1 MIYIEITKLSDNG
14 QLTLNLSLIN
24 KWQLK
29 AVDKVVILEENGRFY
44 MENSA
49 LMAFSKVANDFK
61 GAAIEAGFNSEDEM
75 QDYMQEIRKEV
86 RGY

>member
-1 MIYIEITKLSDNG
+1 MEITKLSDKG
-14 QLTLNLSLIN
+14 QITLPMSIRKKL
-24 KWQLK
+24 QLK
-29 AVDKVVILEENGRFY
+29 AGDKVVILEENGRFY

-75 QDYMQEIRKEV
+75 QDYMREIRKEV

>member
-1 MIYIEITKLSDNG
+1 MLFRSDKGQITLPISIRKKL
-14 QLTLNLSLIN
+14 
-24 KWQLK
+24 QLK
-29 AVDKVVILEENGRFY
+29 AGDKVVILEENGRFY

>member
-1 MIYIEITKLSDNG
+1 MEITKLWAKG
-14 QLTLNLSLIN
+14 QIIVAIFIRKKL
-24 KWQLK
+24 QLK
-29 AVDKVVILEENGRFY
+29 AGDKVVILEENGRFY

>member
-1 MIYIEITKLSDNG
+1 MEITKLSDKG
-14 QLTLNLSLIN
+14 QITLPISIRKKL
-24 KWQLK
+24 QLK
-29 AVDKVVILEENGRFY
+29 AEENGRFY

>member
-1 MIYIEITKLSDNG
+1 
-14 QLTLNLSLIN
+14 
-24 KWQLK
+24 
-29 AVDKVVILEENGRFY
+29 

>member
-1 MIYIEITKLSDNG
+1 MEITKLSDKG
-14 QLTLNLSLIN
+14 QITLPISIRKKL
-24 KWQLK
+24 QLK
-29 AVDKVVILEENGRFY
+29 AGDKVVILEENGRFY

-75 QDYMQEIRKEV
+75 QDYMREIRKEV

>member
-1 MIYIEITKLSDNG
+1 MEITKLSDKG
-14 QLTLNLSLIN
+14 QITLPISIRKKL
-24 KWQLK
+24 QLK
-29 AVDKVVILEENGRFY
+29 AGDKVVILEENGRFY

-61 GAAIEAGFNSEDEM
+61 GDAIEAGFNSEDEM

>member
-1 MIYIEITKLSDNG
+1 MEITKLSDKG
-14 QLTLNLSLIN
+14 QITLPISIRKKL
-24 KWQLK
+24 QLK
-29 AVDKVVILEENGRFY
+29 AEDKVVILEENGRFY

>member
-1 MIYIEITKLSDNG
+1 MEITKLSDKG
-14 QLTLNLSLIN
+14 QITLPISIRKKL
-24 KWQLK
+24 QLK
-29 AVDKVVILEENGRFY
+29 AGDKVVILEENGRFY

>member
-1 MIYIEITKLSDNG
+1 MENTKLSDKG
-14 QLTLNLSLIN
+14 QITLPISIRKKL
-24 KWQLK
+24 QLK
-29 AVDKVVILEENGRFY
+29 AGDKVVILEENGRFY

>member
-1 MIYIEITKLSDNG
+1 MEITKLSDKG
-14 QLTLNLSLIN
+14 QITLPIAIRKKL
-24 KWQLK
+24 QLK
-29 AVDKVVILEENGRFY
+29 AGDKVVILEENGRFY

-61 GAAIEAGFNSEDEM
+61 GATIEAGFNSEDEM

>member
-1 MIYIEITKLSDNG
+1 MEITKLSDKG
-14 QLTLNLSLIN
+14 QITLPISIRKKL
-24 KWQLK
+24 QLK
-29 AVDKVVILEENGRFY
+29 AEDKVVILEENGRFY

-61 GAAIEAGFNSEDEM
+61 GAATEAGFNSEDEM